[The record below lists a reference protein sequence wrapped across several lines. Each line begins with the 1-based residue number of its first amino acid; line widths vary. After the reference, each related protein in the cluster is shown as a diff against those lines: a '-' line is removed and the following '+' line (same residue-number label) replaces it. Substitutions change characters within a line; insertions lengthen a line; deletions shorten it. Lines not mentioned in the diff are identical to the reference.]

1 MVLSVIVSGC
11 LSSEDAE
18 SSSDDDSGGYHSSR
32 EVRTPVGMETSD
44 ELVGTQEE
52 METTGD
58 TEVIEE
64 TETTE
69 EMETSGEMETTEE
82 METSGEIETSAQT
95 DSLEQTEAAGET
107 LDSEVQEG
115 YEEEQTGPEVSG
127 EKIYGG
133 AQSREAA
140 QKSHL
145 VRIKNY
151 LLIPS
156 TLEISPGDLVV
167 WRNYQEPSVFTLTSK
182 EGLFED
188 KKLVYG
194 DTLEYVFTEPG
205 TYSFNVKGY
214 PQMKMTITVK

>member
-11 LSSEDAE
+11 LSSEDDE
-18 SSSDDDSGGYHSSR
+18 NSSDDDYGGYQSSQ
-32 EVRTPVGMETSD
+32 EARTPKGMETSD

-58 TEVIEE
+58 AEVIEE
-64 TETTE
+64 TEPTE
-69 EMETSGEMETTEE
+69 EMEPTEE
-82 METSGEIETSAQT
+82 TEISGAEEIETSAQT
-95 DSLEQTEAAGET
+95 DSLEQSET
-107 LDSEVQEG
+107 AEETSDSEVQEG
-115 YEEEQTGPEVSG
+115 YEEQTGPEVNGENTYGDTQSG
-127 EKIYGG
+127 ET
-133 AQSREAA
+133 A

-156 TLEISPGDLVV
+156 TLEVNTGDMVV
-167 WRNYQEPSVFTLTSK
+167 WRNYQESSVFTLTSK

-188 KKLVYG
+188 QKLVYG

-214 PQMKMTITVK
+214 PQMSITITVK

>member
-1 MVLSVIVSGC
+1 MILSVIVSGC

-18 SSSDDDSGGYHSSR
+18 SSSDDDSGGYHSSQ

-69 EMETSGEMETTEE
+69 EMETTEE
-82 METSGEIETSAQT
+82 TEISGTEEIKTSAQT
-95 DSLEQTEAAGET
+95 DSLEQTETAGET

-115 YEEEQTGPEVSG
+115 YEEEQTRPEVGG

-133 AQSREAA
+133 AQSRGAA